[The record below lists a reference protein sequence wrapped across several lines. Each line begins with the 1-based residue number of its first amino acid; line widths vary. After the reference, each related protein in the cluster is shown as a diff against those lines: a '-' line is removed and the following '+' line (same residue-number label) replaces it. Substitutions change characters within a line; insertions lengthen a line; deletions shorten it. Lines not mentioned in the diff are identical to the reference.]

1 MSMLLSISGLQS
13 FYGVSQALYALDLEV
28 RRGEQIALIGRNGM
42 GKTTLMKSIMGF
54 IADRRGE
61 ILLAGSSTLRSAP
74 EDIARAGVA
83 YVPEGRGVFGSLS
96 VVENLTMSA
105 RAGISGQRRW
115 TLDRVFEVF
124 PRLHQRR
131 MNGGHQLSGGEQ
143 QMLSIGRALMTNP
156 DLILLDEATEGLAP
170 LIAQEIWKTLGI
182 IRNEG
187 IATIVVD
194 KDHRS
199 LAKVADR
206 MVIMAKGE
214 IVFDDAP
221 AALAA
226 RSEIL
231 EKHLGV

>member
-1 MSMLLSISGLQS
+1 MSTLLDIAALKG
-13 FYGVSQALYALDLEV
+13 FYGVSQALQGVNLAV
-28 RRGEQIALIGRNGM
+28 ARGEQIALIGRNGM
-42 GKTTLMKSIMGF
+42 GKTTLLKSIVGLL
-54 IADRRGE
+54 ADRRGE
-61 ILLAGSSTLRSAP
+61 IAFAGASTIKAKP
-74 EDIARAGVA
+74 EDIARNGIA

-96 VVENLTMSA
+96 VVENLVMAA
-105 RAGISGQRRW
+105 RSGPAGSRRW

-131 MNGGHQLSGGEQ
+131 GNGGHQLSGGEQ

-182 IRNEG
+182 IRQEG

-194 KDHRS
+194 KDYRA

-206 MVIMAKGE
+206 MVVMAKGE
-214 IVFDDAP
+214 VAFDGTP
-221 AALAA
+221 AALFADP
-226 RSEIL
+226 SIL
-231 EKHLGV
+231 ETHLGV

>member
-13 FYGVSQALYALDLEV
+13 FYGASQALYGLDLEV

-61 ILLAGSSTLRSAP
+61 IRLAGSSTLRSAP

-105 RAGISGQRRW
+105 RAGVAGQRRW

-182 IRNEG
+182 IREEG

-194 KDHRS
+194 KDHGS
-199 LAKVADR
+199 LSRVADR
-206 MVIMAKGE
+206 MVIMARGE

-226 RSEIL
+226 RPEIL

>member
-13 FYGVSQALYALDLEV
+13 FYGVSQALYGLDLEV

>member
-1 MSMLLSISGLQS
+1 MNVLLSISGLQS
-13 FYGVSQALYALDLEV
+13 FYGVSQALYGLDLEV

-54 IADRRGE
+54 ITDRRGE
-61 ILLAGSSTLRSAP
+61 IRLAGASTLRSAP

-83 YVPEGRGVFGSLS
+83 YVPEGRGVFASLT

-105 RAGISGQRRW
+105 RAGVAGERRW

-131 MNGGHQLSGGEQ
+131 ANGGHQLSGGEQ

-156 DLILLDEATEGLAP
+156 DLVLLDEATEGLAP
-170 LIAQEIWKTLGI
+170 LIAQEIWKTLAI
-182 IRNEG
+182 IREEG

-206 MVIMAKGE
+206 MVIMARGE
-214 IVFDDAP
+214 IVFDDGP

-226 RSEIL
+226 RPELL

>member
-1 MSMLLSISGLQS
+1 MSVLLSISGLQS
-13 FYGVSQALYALDLEV
+13 FYGVSQALYGLDLEV

-61 ILLAGSSTLRSAP
+61 IRLAGSSTLHSAP

-96 VVENLTMSA
+96 VVENLLMSA
-105 RAGISGQRRW
+105 RAGVSGQCRW

-170 LIAQEIWKTLGI
+170 LIAQEIWKTLAI
-182 IRNEG
+182 IRDEG

-214 IVFDDAP
+214 IVFDDGP
-221 AALAA
+221 AALGA
-226 RSEIL
+226 RPEIL

>member
-1 MSMLLSISGLQS
+1 MSVLLSISGLQS
-13 FYGVSQALYALDLEV
+13 FYGVSQALYGLDLEV

-61 ILLAGSSTLRSAP
+61 IRLAGSSTLRSAP

-96 VVENLTMSA
+96 VVENLMMSA
-105 RAGISGQRRW
+105 RAGVSGQRRW

-170 LIAQEIWKTLGI
+170 LIAQEIWKTLAI
-182 IRNEG
+182 IREEG

-214 IVFDDAP
+214 IVFDDGP

-226 RSEIL
+226 RPEIL